1 MLAAIRISN
10 YVLIDQLEVDFKTGF
25 TVITGETGAGKS
37 IILGALSLILGGR
50 ANLSSKGNPDK
61 KIIAEGEFNI
71 ENYNLKSFFTDNDL
85 DYYPESTSLRREII
99 PSGKS
104 RAFINDTPVTNAIL
118 KKLGEKLVD
127 IHSQHENQL
136 LLKPVYQL
144 AFLDAFGN
152 VGTDVLKFANDF
164 EKWKALSKTLTFL
177 KEQEQS
183 ARQEEDYLRFQL
195 SEIEE
200 AELGKVNFEEIQNEL
215 QILENSDAIQSGL
228 KQANQHISEEEVN
241 AISLLKTAVSGLED
255 AKDLSSSYAELSER
269 LSSVLIELD
278 DINTE
283 VEYQSGLV
291 ESNPEKADSLRASLD
306 KVNHL
311 MHKHNLT
318 EIKELIELESQL
330 EGSLSKLDGFAEEI
344 ISTENKRNDLH
355 MKMQKMAVSIS
366 KKRKTYAPKLEK
378 QITSGLKNLGMPN
391 TQIQIF
397 FTERSEFNATGLDD
411 IQILFSANKGFEMQA
426 LEKVASGGE
435 RSRLMLVL
443 KKIHASVASTPTLIL
458 DEIDTGISGEVAAK
472 TAQML
477 AEMSTDSQ
485 IISITH
491 LPQVAGKAN
500 HHQEVSKS
508 VKGGKTTTSLRTLT
522 PQERRLE
529 IARMLSGE
537 DITEAA
543 LQNAEQLMQ

>member
-1 MLAAIRISN
+1 MLATIRVSN
-10 YVLIDQLEVDFKTGF
+10 YVLIDQLEVDFKSGF

-61 KIIAEGEFNI
+61 KIVAEGEFNI
-71 ENYNLKSFFTDNDL
+71 ENYALQDFFIQNDL
-85 DYYPESTSLRREII
+85 DYHPESTNLRREII

-104 RAFINDTPVTNAIL
+104 RAFINDTPVNLTIL

-136 LLKPVYQL
+136 LLKPTYQL
-144 AFLDAFGN
+144 AFLDAFGGIQ
-152 VGTDVLKFANDF
+152 VDVDKFAAHF
-164 EKWKALSKTLTFL
+164 ENWKELSKSLTQL
-177 KEQEQS
+177 KEQEQK

-195 SEIEE
+195 LEIEE
-200 AELGKVNFEEIQNEL
+200 AELSKVNFEEIQNEL
-215 QILENSDAIQSGL
+215 QILENADAIISGL
-228 KQANQHISEEEVN
+228 QKTNHHVLDDEVN
-241 AISLLKTAVSGLED
+241 AVTILKTAVSGLEE
-255 AKDLSSSYAELSER
+255 AKELSSSYAELADR
-269 LSSVLIELD
+269 LHSVLIELD
-278 DINTE
+278 DINSE
-283 VEYQSGLV
+283 VAYQCGLV
-291 ESNPEKADSLRASLD
+291 ESNPEKAEYLRASLD

-311 MHKHNLT
+311 LHKHNLT
-318 EIKELIELESQL
+318 EIKELIDLENQL
-330 EGSLSKLDGFAEEI
+330 QGALFELDGFSEEI
-344 ISTENKRNDLH
+344 NAKEKRWHDLSE
-355 MKMQKMAVSIS
+355 KMQKSAASITR
-366 KKRKTYAPKLEK
+366 KRKQNAPKLENL
-378 QITSGLKNLGMPN
+378 ITEGLRNLGMPN
-391 TQIQIF
+391 TQIQISF
-397 FTERSEFNATGLDD
+397 SERLEFNASGLDD
-411 IQILFSANKGFEMQA
+411 IQILFSANKGFEKQP

-477 AEMSTDSQ
+477 AEMSLDSQ

-500 HHQEVSKS
+500 HHQEVSKAT
-508 VKGGKTTTSLRTLT
+508 KGEKTTTSLRTLT
-522 PQERRLE
+522 QEERRLE

-537 DITEAA
+537 DITDAA

>member
-1 MLAAIRISN
+1 MLVAIRVSN
-10 YVLIDQLEVDFKTGF
+10 YVLIDQLEVGFKSGF

-61 KIIAEGEFNI
+61 KIIAEGEFTI
-71 ENYNLKSFFTDNDL
+71 ENYNLERFFTDNDL
-85 DYYPESTSLRREII
+85 DYFPESTSLRREII

-136 LLKPVYQL
+136 LLKSAYQL

-152 VGTDVLKFANDF
+152 VSTDVEKFAANFDT
-164 EKWKALSKTLTFL
+164 WKIISKELTQL
-177 KEQEQS
+177 REQEQT

-200 AELGKVNFEEIQNEL
+200 AELGKVNFEEIQREL
-215 QILENSDAIQSGL
+215 QILENSDAIQNGL
-228 KQANQHISEEEVN
+228 KQANHNISEDEVN

-255 AKDLSSSYAELSER
+255 AKDLSSSFTELAAR
-269 LSSVLIELD
+269 LHSVLIELD
-278 DINTE
+278 DINSE
-283 VEYQSGLV
+283 VEYQSGLL
-291 ESNPEKADSLRASLD
+291 ESNPEKVEGLRSSLD

-318 EIKELIELESQL
+318 EIKELMDLEVQLES
-330 EGSLSKLDGFAEEI
+330 SLTKLDGFAEEI
-344 ISTENKRNDLH
+344 MATENKLKDLSV
-355 MKMQKMAVSIS
+355 KMQKLAASIT
-366 KKRKTYAPKLEK
+366 KKRKLNAPKLEK
-378 QITSGLKNLGMPN
+378 QISSGLHNLGMPN
-391 TQIQIF
+391 TQIQILF
-397 FTERSEFNATGLDD
+397 SERTAFNASGLDD

-477 AEMSTDSQ
+477 SEMSTDSQ

-500 HHQEVSKS
+500 HHQEVSKT
-508 VKGGKTTTSLRTLT
+508 VKGEKTTTSLRTLSNE
-522 PQERRLE
+522 ERQLE

-543 LQNAEQLMQ
+543 LQNAAQLMR